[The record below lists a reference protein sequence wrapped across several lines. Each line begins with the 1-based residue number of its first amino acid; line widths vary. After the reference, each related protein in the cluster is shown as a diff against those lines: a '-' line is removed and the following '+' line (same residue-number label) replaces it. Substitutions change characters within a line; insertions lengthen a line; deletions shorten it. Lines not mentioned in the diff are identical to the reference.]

1 MIKVT
6 KDFTDIPD
14 ILKSQNRKDAFA
26 KNILSHQYLDEKNLY
41 KVGSVQK
48 KLNEIYHLKCAYCEQ
63 KLLDAPKH
71 IEHYRPK
78 DIYYWLAYSWD
89 NLLLSC
95 GSCNS
100 TKGTKFQIKKTIL
113 VYNNELFEDI
123 HILGRRYDS
132 IEEPMVIN
140 PEKEDVLN
148 KLIFNKEGKIS
159 SLDNRVI
166 YTINEV
172 CNLNRN
178 ELLQKRVSILNDFIS
193 SVNGY
198 ILLMENNT
206 ELNNTI
212 KLFIPIVKKFKEN
225 CNKKEEFYS
234 FRYFILNH
242 IEVFFEDKRIQR
254 ILKGLIS
261 KI

>member
-1 MIKVT
+1 MIKVN
-6 KDFTDIPD
+6 KDFADIPS
-14 ILKSQNRKDAFA
+14 ILKSQNRKDAFT
-26 KNILSHQYLDEKNLY
+26 KNISSSQYEDEKNLY

-100 TKGTKFQIKKTIL
+100 SKGTNFQIKETI
-113 VYNNELFEDI
+113 VTYTNESFEDI
-123 HILGRRYDS
+123 HNLGSSYDA
-132 IEEPMVIN
+132 IEEPMIIN
-140 PEKEDVLN
+140 PEKEDILD
-148 KLIFNKEGKIS
+148 KLVFDKKGNIS
-159 SLDNRVI
+159 SLDDRVI

-178 ELLQKRVSILNDFIS
+178 ELVQKRVKILNDFI
-193 SVNGY
+193 NKINEHY
-198 ILLMENNT
+198 LLFLKE
-206 ELNNTI
+206 EGGLSR
-212 KLFIPIVKKFKEN
+212 FIPDIKFFIDECSVEN
-225 CNKKEEFYS
+225 EFYS
-234 FRYFILNH
+234 FRYFILNY
-242 IEVFFEDKRIQR
+242 IELFFEDENIQK
-254 ILKGLIS
+254 ILKALIL
-261 KI
+261 KAKN

>member
-1 MIKVT
+1 MIKVN
-6 KDFTDIPD
+6 KNFTDIPK
-14 ILKSQNRKDAFA
+14 ILKNNKRKDAFEENISSA
-26 KNILSHQYLDEKNLY
+26 KYIEKKLY

-48 KLNEIYHLKCAYCEQ
+48 KLKDIYHLKCAYCEQ

-78 DIYYWLAYSWD
+78 DTYYWLAYSWD

-100 TKGTKFQIKKTIL
+100 SKGIKFQIKKTI
-113 VYNNELFEDI
+113 VIYDNESFDDI
-123 HILGRRYDS
+123 HNLGDSYDV
-132 IEEPMVIN
+132 IEEPMVVN
-140 PEKEDVLN
+140 PEKEDILN
-148 KLIFNKEGKIS
+148 KLVFDKEGNIS
-159 SLDNRVI
+159 SLDDRLI
-166 YTINEV
+166 YTINDV

-178 ELLQKRVSILNDFIS
+178 ELVQKRVKILNDFINKINEHYLLFLKKGDLS
-193 SVNGY
+193 RFKPDIKFFIDECSV
-198 ILLMENNT
+198 EN
-206 ELNNTI
+206 
-212 KLFIPIVKKFKEN
+212 
-225 CNKKEEFYS
+225 EFYS

-242 IEVFFEDKRIQR
+242 IELFFEDIGKQK